1 MFPATDKEGG
11 AWLMNVISFETDNDK
26 STVNLMNVISFKTD
40 HDKSTVNLMSFPL
53 KQIITSEQL
62 I

>member
-26 STVNLMNVISFKTD
+26 STVNLMNVISFETD
-40 HDKSTVNLMSFPL
+40 HDKSTVNLGGLESRDLSIF
-53 KQIITSEQL
+53 TC
-62 I
+62 